1 MSPAFEEISQGIH
14 QWVNSTHD
22 VGVTF
27 FPGADPAFIT
37 LPLGEACGYPQTEHA
52 RVIKVDFKLEPCL
65 LLSAALHTAHL
76 ALINLSQLLSLLSS
90 NYVIL

>member
-1 MSPAFEEISQGIH
+1 MSPALEETSLGIH
-14 QWVNSTHD
+14 PWVNSTHD

-52 RVIKVDFKLEPCL
+52 RVITLGRFEARA
-65 LLSAALHTAHL
+65 LSPAVCSFAYST
-76 ALINLSQLLSLLSS
+76 SGPD
-90 NYVIL
+90 